1 MEGLVEEKY
10 SAVGRSSEF
19 HFFKEEYF
27 DSSYEEFRRN
37 LDLLRQGRFS
47 RLSAK
52 NTDILS
58 LGGRPVGRLT
68 GRPVGRRKGQN
79 VSNFFSRI
87 SKMRESSVSKNP

>member
-1 MEGLVEEKY
+1 MWKVWWKKNTRP
-10 SAVGRSSEF
+10 SADRASF
-19 HFFKEEYF
+19 IFFNEEYF

-37 LDLLRQGRFS
+37 LDLLREGRFS

-58 LGGRPVGRLT
+58 LG

>member
-19 HFFKEEYF
+19 HFFNEEYF

-37 LDLLRQGRFS
+37 LGLLREGRFS

-58 LGGRPVGRLT
+58 LGGRPT
-68 GRPVGRRKGQN
+68 GRPTGRRKGQN